1 MRKLEEIKDILETA
15 PLDKITT
22 QTLYDVIMEVIERK
36 AIRTEQAV
44 FGKLSDAIGEEIK
57 AKKEVAILRKENK
70 KLKKKLKR
78 SVVFPKRK
86 LSIAE
91 KTLLKDGKRTSK

>member
-1 MRKLEEIKDILETA
+1 MTKLEEIKDILETA

-22 QTLYDVIMEVIERK
+22 QTLYDIIMEVIERK
-36 AIRTEQAV
+36 AIRTEQVV

-78 SVVFPKRK
+78 SIILPKTK
-86 LSIAE
+86 LSKAQ
-91 KTLLKDGKRTSK
+91 KTLLKDLK